1 MILLETMN
9 LCIVTARFF
18 PQLVGSGTSAFILA
32 REIQLRGHS
41 VTVLTDA
48 SLRGNP
54 EHKSLAFGV
63 RYINDFEAFA
73 TGKAGFAAALDDL
86 YKNIVTIKPD
96 IIHACNFMPMFCCR
110 L

>member
-1 MILLETMN
+1 MRKAGCYDTIRNYESLYSY
-9 LCIVTARFF
+9 CKVF

-32 REIQLRGHS
+32 RELQLRGHS

-54 EHKSLAFGV
+54 EHKSLAFDV

-73 TGKAGFAAALDDL
+73 TGKAGCGIF
-86 YKNIVTIKPD
+86 
-96 IIHACNFMPMFCCR
+96 F
-110 L
+110 